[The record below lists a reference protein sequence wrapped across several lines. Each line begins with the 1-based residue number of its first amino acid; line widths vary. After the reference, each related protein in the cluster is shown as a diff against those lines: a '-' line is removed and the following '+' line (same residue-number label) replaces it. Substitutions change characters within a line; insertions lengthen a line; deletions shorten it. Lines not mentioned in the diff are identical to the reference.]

1 MSQKM
6 ALFAFNG
13 EAMCFMHVLLNALN
27 LHEKGFEA
35 KVVVEGAATKLV
47 PEFGKAESPLYRLYE
62 KARAANLIE
71 GACRACCAKMGTAQ
85 AAEELDIRLLDDMMG
100 HPSMSRYFLEGYQV
114 ITF

>member
-1 MSQKM
+1 MAQKQ

-27 LHEKGFEA
+27 LHEKGYGA

-47 PEFGKAESPLYRLYE
+47 PEFGKPESPLYRLFE
-62 KARAANLIE
+62 KAKTANLID
-71 GACRACCAKMGTAQ
+71 GACRACCAKMGTLQ
-85 AAEELDIRLLDDMMG
+85 AAEELGIPLLDDMMG
-100 HPSMSRYFLEGYQV
+100 HPSMSRYLQEGFQI